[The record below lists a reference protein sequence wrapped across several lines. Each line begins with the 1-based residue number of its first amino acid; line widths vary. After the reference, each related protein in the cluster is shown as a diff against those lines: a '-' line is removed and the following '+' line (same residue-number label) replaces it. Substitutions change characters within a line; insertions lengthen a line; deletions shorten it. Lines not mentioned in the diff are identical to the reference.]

1 VIRNSDGTFRPN
13 DVVAENLATYYTA
26 HYGRDNVEANLFRTD
41 FIKLRE
47 MRLDYSLPPALL
59 SKLHLIQASIGVYG
73 RDLFILT
80 HWPAF
85 DPEFGTLNDGTID
98 LGFELGQFPSTR
110 TVGVNLTVGI

>member
-1 VIRNSDGTFRPN
+1 
-13 DVVAENLATYYTA
+13 VVAENIPSYYLA

-47 MRLDYSLPPALL
+47 MRLDYALPPALL
-59 SKLHLIQASIGVYG
+59 SKLKLTQASIGVYG
-73 RDLFILT
+73 RDLYTLT
-80 HWPAF
+80 KWPAF

-110 TVGVNLTVGI
+110 TMGINLTVGI